1 MDGSTLADMKV
12 ITAPFRIVGRMFLR
26 LGRIITG
33 RSRSWRSLKRG
44 SRRRRVARRSGG
56 ARAPPRSAQ
65 ERARRP
71 HPHRG
76 CARRAL

>member
-33 RSRSWRSLKRG
+33 RSRS
-44 SRRRRVARRSGG
+44 
-56 ARAPPRSAQ
+56 
-65 ERARRP
+65 
-71 HPHRG
+71 
-76 CARRAL
+76 